1 MNTDTGSKSF
11 SAEQKVKYGIPRGE
25 MSDLQNGYP
34 KKRERKRKSVYSVVT
49 TTVEEEIDLM
59 PASSGEHV
67 PNEHVPP
74 PLPPDLLFHPD
85 VRGCKQRIELCLCQI
100 AILKEAT
107 RKITAEIVSVGA
119 SLARAEAD
127 LAFQEHTFANEPSQ
141 FDWHS

>member
-1 MNTDTGSKSF
+1 MDAPCTKTFGSE
-11 SAEQKVKYGIPRGE
+11 AKVKYGIPRNE
-25 MSDLQNGYP
+25 LHDLQSGYP

-49 TTVEEEIDLM
+49 TTVEEEIDPM

-74 PLPPDLLFHPD
+74 PDPLLFHPD
-85 VRGCKQRIELCLCQI
+85 VRSCKQRIELCLCQI
-100 AILKEAT
+100 AMLKEAT

-127 LAFQEHTFANEPSQ
+127 LAFQEHTFANVPSQ
-141 FDWHS
+141 LDWHS